1 MRDGALRQDSERG
14 LELGQRLDTI
24 KGFVALAEG
33 AGLVLHPSESGSLLL
48 WGSGLRGR
56 LPSEPTMY

>member
-33 AGLVLHPSESGSLLL
+33 AGLVLQPSGSLLL